1 MVRDLAMLL
10 DRPAQIMAL
19 IRDGQVLD
27 FGAVS
32 PVQAGVRV
40 FASRT
45 QLIFGFAAI
54 YLIWGSTYLGIR
66 YAVETIPPFLMMGI
80 RHLTAGLV
88 VFAYA
93 QMKGTPAPKF
103 RHWGWAVGAGVLL
116 FLGGHGIL
124 AWAEQK
130 VPSGLAALLSATL
143 PLWTVMLARVDG
155 TERRLGLKAWSGI
168 LVGFGGVALLI
179 GPDALGQRLD
189 LLAAGGVL
197 LSALLWAV
205 GTGYTR
211 RVELPSSTILSAAMQ
226 MICGGVL
233 LVLVGL
239 AAGEGSQI
247 HLHSLTLLSVL
258 SLAYLIVF
266 GSIVAF
272 TVYTWLVPVSSPSML
287 STYAYVN
294 PVIAVLLGWAVAH
307 EALGLRT
314 ILATVVIVGGVI
326 LVGTPR
332 KQATSADKRRRI
344 QFRRTAEMSAD

>member
-1 MVRDLAMLL
+1 MLV
-10 DRPAQIMAL
+10 DQSTQIMAL
-19 IRDGQVLD
+19 IRDGQILSIGSTGTRQVL
-27 FGAVS
+27 
-32 PVQAGVRV
+32 P
-40 FASRT
+40 SRT
-45 QLIFGFAAI
+45 QLILGFAAI

-93 QMKGTPAPKF
+93 RLRGEAAPPL
-103 RHWGWAVGAGVLL
+103 RHWGWALGAGFLL

-155 TERRLGLKAWSGI
+155 TERKFGLKAWAGI
-168 LVGFGGVALLI
+168 LLGFGGVALLI
-179 GPDALGQRLD
+179 GSDALGQRLD
-189 LLAAGGVL
+189 LLAAAGVL
-197 LSALLWAV
+197 SSALLWAV

-211 RVELPSSTILSAAMQ
+211 RVDLPSSRILSAAMQ

-233 LVLVGL
+233 LLLVGL
-239 AAGEGSQI
+239 AAGEGGRI
-247 HLHSLTLLSVL
+247 HSHSLTLVSLL
-258 SLAYLIVF
+258 SLGYLILF

-294 PVIAVLLGWAVAH
+294 PVIAVVLGWAVAH
-307 EALGLRT
+307 EALGGRT
-314 ILATVVIVGGVI
+314 IMATVVIVTGVI
-326 LVGTPR
+326 LVGARR
-332 KQATSADKRRRI
+332 KPAADAHKE
-344 QFRRTAEMSAD
+344 QPVQLRRTAEFAAD

>member
-1 MVRDLAMLL
+1 MLV
-10 DRPAQIMAL
+10 DQSVEIMAL
-19 IRDGQVLD
+19 IRDGQVVD
-27 FGAVS
+27 FGAAS
-32 PVQAGVRV
+32 PLQARV
-40 FASRT
+40 PGPVFPSRT
-45 QLIFGFAAI
+45 QLILGFAAI

-80 RHLTAGLV
+80 RHLTAGVV

-93 QMKGTPAPKF
+93 RMRGEPAPQF
-103 RHWGWAVGAGVLL
+103 RQWGWALGAGVLL

-130 VPSGLAALLSATL
+130 VPSGFAALLCATL

-155 TERRLGLKAWSGI
+155 TERRLGLKAWAGI
-168 LVGFGGVALLI
+168 LLGFGGVALLI

-197 LSALLWAV
+197 SSALLWAV

-226 MICGGVL
+226 MIGGGVL
-233 LVLVGL
+233 LLLVGFS
-239 AAGEGSQI
+239 AGEGRQL

-272 TVYTWLVPVSSPSML
+272 TVYTWLVPLSSPSML

-294 PVIAVLLGWAVAH
+294 PVIAVLLGWTVAH

-314 ILATVVIVGGVI
+314 ILATMVIVGGVI
-326 LVGTPR
+326 LVGTRR
-332 KQATSADKRRRI
+332 KQAAGAHKS
-344 QFRRTAEMSAD
+344 QPVLLRRTAEMAAD